1 MLQISLAS
9 QCARMTQKRFTSTYE
24 QLQLD
29 SNIMLEGNTELK
41 EKVISLCHKYKNLW
55 SHFEGRKPYGATKG
69 LELKID
75 IVNPHTPPVKQRPR
89 VLNELQQRSLQSQI
103 LDWEAAGKVKQY
115 KVAPANSWISNFH
128 PVPKPQTNSAP
139 VLRWTGD

>member
-1 MLQISLAS
+1 MILSKFLHLRQYKVIPT
-9 QCARMTQKRFTSTYE
+9 CQK
-24 QLQLD
+24 Q
-29 SNIMLEGNTELK
+29 

-55 SHFEGRKPYGATKG
+55 SHFEGRKPYDATKG

-89 VLNELQQRSLQSQI
+89 IRNELQQRSLQSQI

-115 KVAPANSWISNFH
+115 
-128 PVPKPQTNSAP
+128 
-139 VLRWTGD
+139 